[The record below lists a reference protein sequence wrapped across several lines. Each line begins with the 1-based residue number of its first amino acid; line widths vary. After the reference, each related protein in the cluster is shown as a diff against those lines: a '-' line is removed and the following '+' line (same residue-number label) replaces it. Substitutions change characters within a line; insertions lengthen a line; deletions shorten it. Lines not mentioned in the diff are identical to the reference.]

1 MKGTQT
7 YAMVKPHAVAAGNTG
22 EIIAA
27 IQRAGFR
34 VKALRMT
41 KLSLEDASKFY
52 EVHNERPFYQE
63 LCELMSEGPVVAM
76 ILEKGGAVTDFRN
89 FIGETNPSEAAPG
102 TIRALFG
109 ESIDKN
115 AIHGSDSDENAELE
129 GNFFFPLLER
139 F

>member
-7 YAMVKPHAVAAGNTG
+7 FAMVKPHAVASGNTG

-27 IQRAGFR
+27 IQKAGFR

-41 KLSLEDASKFY
+41 KLSYEDASKFY

-63 LCELMSEGPVVAM
+63 LCEIMSEGPVVAM
-76 ILEKGGAVTDFRN
+76 LLEKGGAVSDFRD
-89 FIGETNPSEAAPG
+89 FIGATNPSEAAPG
-102 TIRALFG
+102 TIRAQFG

-115 AIHGSDSDENAELE
+115 AVHGSDSDENAELE
-129 GNFFFPLLER
+129 GNFFFSLLER